1 MKKGLQVLTLSVFLL
16 LPFLAKAE
24 FNAKI
29 YDTYPKYL
37 LKTDQDI
44 DTRVTVFIQS
54 KSEPMQFFFD
64 GHPVGVSFNP
74 AGSDKVFVEIP
85 GDYLGRAQTSQLIVC
100 EGTSADAPCS
110 VPYDIRI
117 CSNDAACT
125 PSAAPAPAPAPRETP
140 TDTTPTVTTPVA
152 TAPAATP
159 PAGPTFAAQST
170 NPESG
175 GCSFSAALPS
185 NISLGLFASFFLQI
199 SGLALWRLRK

>member
-1 MKKGLQVLTLSVFLL
+1 MKKGLQVLTLSIFLFI
-16 LPFLAKAE
+16 PFLVKAAPPPASDAPAVAE
-24 FNAKI
+24 GTTSASC
-29 YDTYPKYL
+29 
-37 LKTDQDI
+37 DI
-44 DTRVTVFIQS
+44 DSDSIPAIIQYAS
-54 KSEPMQFFFD
+54 HCF
-64 GHPVGVSFNP
+64 
-74 AGSDKVFVEIP
+74 GSREGFVEPECTINASSYRSYCLES
-85 GDYLGRAQTSQLIVC
+85 DQESAEACLGRHH
-100 EGTSADAPCS
+100 CS
-110 VPYDIRI
+110 VPR
-117 CSNDAACT
+117 T
-125 PSAAPAPAPAPRETP
+125 APAPRETP